1 MQIVKK
7 VQKVVIVKEIQK
19 VVIVPNIKMESLGDE
34 KYRCFTCKK
43 EYHGFPSAQCN
54 CYENYS
60 QESEDMEDSQEVE
73 ESQHDVEEESQEVE
87 EESDT
92 DLSAVSVLIMKTI
105 ATQTD
110 GVVQD
115 YRGSHYD
122 ATNISSSKKR
132 KQFYLYSTF
141 WGWIKSWSR
150 FLFFQA
156 TFESVRVFQVGLHI
170 CLHVDLF
177 LFESPSPG
185 TRT

>member
-1 MQIVKK
+1 VQIVKK
-7 VQKVVIVKEIQK
+7 VQKVQIVKEIQK

-87 EESDT
+87 EESQEVEEESDT

-141 WGWIKSWSR
+141 
-150 FLFFQA
+150 
-156 TFESVRVFQVGLHI
+156 
-170 CLHVDLF
+170 
-177 LFESPSPG
+177 
-185 TRT
+185 

>member
-1 MQIVKK
+1 
-7 VQKVVIVKEIQK
+7 
-19 VVIVPNIKMESLGDE
+19 
-34 KYRCFTCKK
+34 
-43 EYHGFPSAQCN
+43 
-54 CYENYS
+54 
-60 QESEDMEDSQEVE
+60 MEDSQEVE
-73 ESQHDVEEESQEVE
+73 ESQHDVEEESQEVEEESQEVE

-141 WGWIKSWSR
+141 
-150 FLFFQA
+150 
-156 TFESVRVFQVGLHI
+156 
-170 CLHVDLF
+170 
-177 LFESPSPG
+177 
-185 TRT
+185 